1 MVFFQVT
8 EPKSATYEIQDFVR
22 GIEQLTVTTLRNLV
36 GGLDLEQTLTSRDS
50 INAALRG
57 VLDEA
62 TGKWGVRVNR
72 VELKAIDPPPSV
84 QESMEKQMR
93 AEREKRA
100 TILTAEGEK
109 QSQILTAEGARQS
122 DILRAEGEAKAAVL
136 RAEGEAEAVGKVF
149 QAVHANN
156 IDSDVL
162 AYLYMQQLPQIA
174 NGTANKVWMLPAELS
189 GAMDKIA
196 AAFKPSK

>member
-1 MVFFQVT
+1 
-8 EPKSATYEIQDFVR
+8 
-22 GIEQLTVTTLRNLV
+22 
-36 GGLDLEQTLTSRDS
+36 
-50 INAALRG
+50 
-57 VLDEA
+57 
-62 TGKWGVRVNR
+62 
-72 VELKAIDPPPSV
+72 
-84 QESMEKQMR
+84 MR

-109 QSQILTAEGARQS
+109 QSHILTAEGARQS